1 MRFTTKTEYGLVCL
15 MYMARHTQDGKT
27 EHCTIKELSGAEEY
41 SPAYTEKI
49 LQALRGAGIVTA
61 HHGNQGGYTLARPA
75 AEIKVKEIIEALEGS
90 TFDVFCEP
98 DVRKE
103 ITCTHF
109 SFCGVKPLWEKSKD
123 VLNQFYSYVTLD
135 MLMRNAMQSAEVT
148 VKFPDNTPVLKG
160 KENE

>member
-15 MYMARHTQDGKT
+15 IYMARHAQEGKT
-27 EHCTIKELSGAEEY
+27 EPCTIKALSGAEEF

-49 LQALRGAGIVTA
+49 LQSLRAAGIVKA
-61 HHGNQGGYTLARPA
+61 HHGNQGGYALSRPA
-75 AEIKVKEIIEALEGS
+75 SEIRVKEIIEALEGS

-109 SFCGVKPLWEKSKD
+109 NFCGVKPLWEKSKD
-123 VLNQFYSYVTLD
+123 VLNQFYNFVTLE
-135 MLMRNAMQSAEVT
+135 MLMNNAMLQAEVS
-148 VKFPDNTPVLKG
+148 VQFPA
-160 KENE
+160 ENKL

>member
-15 MYMARHTQDGKT
+15 IYMARHIQDGKA
-27 EHCTIKELSGAEEY
+27 EPCTIKQLSGAEEF

-49 LQALRGAGIVTA
+49 LQSLRAAGIVTA
-61 HHGNQGGYTLARPA
+61 HHGNQGGYVLARPA
-75 AEIKVKEIIEALEGS
+75 SEIKVKEIIEALEGS

-109 SFCGVKPLWEKSKD
+109 ELCGVKPLWAKSKEL
-123 VLNQFYSYVTLD
+123 LNQFYDFVTLE
-135 MLMRNAMQSAEVT
+135 MLMKNSMQNAEVA
-148 VKFPDNTPVLKG
+148 VHFPGTSQGESAKAG
-160 KENE
+160 